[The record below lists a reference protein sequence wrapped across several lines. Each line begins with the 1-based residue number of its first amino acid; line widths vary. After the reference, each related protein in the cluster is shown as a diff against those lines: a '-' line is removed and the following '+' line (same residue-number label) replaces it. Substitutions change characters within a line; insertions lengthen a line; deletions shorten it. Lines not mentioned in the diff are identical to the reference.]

1 MNKIF
6 STALKVL
13 TAVIFVVGIYFSF
26 NVMSNG
32 DPKNIDAEQLGV
44 IEWNK
49 QLDEHVASGG
59 TVETFSPDKS
69 PEVMGEEIATEIEK
83 DIVSGVSTTINFT
96 LIVLWSC
103 VVISLLTFLYAV
115 VTDFKRFMPFI
126 IGTVILLII
135 IGIAYAMSSTTVP
148 ANLAD
153 KTDGDTYK
161 LVSTGILTTFILIA
175 LAFGGW
181 ILGEVYKLFK

>member
-13 TAVIFVVGIYFSF
+13 TAAVFVVGIYLSF

-32 DPKNIDAEQLGV
+32 DPKNIDAEQLGI

-59 TVETFSPDKS
+59 TAETFNPDKS
-69 PEVMGEEIATEIEK
+69 PEEMGEEIAAEMEK
-83 DIVSGVSTTINFT
+83 DIISGVSTTINFT
-96 LIVLWSC
+96 LIVLWLC

-115 VTDFKRFMPFI
+115 VTDFRRFIPFL

-135 IGIAYAMSSTTVP
+135 IGIAYAMSPTTVP
-148 ANLAD
+148 ESFAD
-153 KTDGDTYK
+153 KTDGQTYK
-161 LVSTGILTTFILIA
+161 LVSTGILTTFILVT